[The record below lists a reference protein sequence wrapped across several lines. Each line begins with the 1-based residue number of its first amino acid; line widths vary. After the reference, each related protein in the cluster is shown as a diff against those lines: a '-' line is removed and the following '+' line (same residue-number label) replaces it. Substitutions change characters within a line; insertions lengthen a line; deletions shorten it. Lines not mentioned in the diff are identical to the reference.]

1 MGVEE
6 SVAWTMNWQLSHRAD
21 KAALPLA
28 DRHYSRQKI
37 GSPQF
42 VPPGRCIVLLTPN
55 HDALWV
61 THWPFAHLQFHGH
74 GDMWICSLFRNES
87 DILSSELITE
97 ALAVTAWAFGE
108 GAPEGTLT
116 YVDATKVRHKRDPGR
131 CFLKAGFVRH
141 HTNSKKDGLVPLL
154 LPPELHPSPAEPIH
168 GGAGDT
174 KKWGKL
180 AWARD
185 SSTADQLTAVTS
197 LRGRSAP

>member
-1 MGVEE
+1 
-6 SVAWTMNWQLSHRAD
+6 MNWQLSHRAD

-42 VPPGRCIVLLTPN
+42 VPPGRCVVLITPD

-87 DILSSELITE
+87 DILSSQLITE
-97 ALAVTAWAFGE
+97 ALAVTRWVWE
-108 GAPEGTLT
+108 NVAPDGTLT
-116 YVDATKVRHKRDPGR
+116 YVDATKVKHKRDPGR

-154 LPPELHPSPAEPIH
+154 LPPSEHPVAERALE
-168 GGAGDT
+168 GGAGDE
-174 KKWGKL
+174 KKWGKI
-180 AWARD
+180 AWGRERALKVSL
-185 SSTADQLTAVTS
+185 SSGTLPLQA
-197 LRGRSAP
+197 G